1 LTRVCALM
9 VGVFVDAQDRAAHNN
24 LWCAESVREC
34 FEIQVCIVNR
44 RNIRRM
50 LAA

>member
-1 LTRVCALM
+1 M
-9 VGVFVDAQDRAAHNN
+9 VFRWVHRRHLAHPVVEDCQNGN
-24 LWCAESVREC
+24 PFGYLREC
-34 FEIQVCIVNR
+34 FEIQVCMVNR